1 MTIPNEQWRARYLK
15 RISDSI
21 TIEVLHFI
29 LRTNEWQLQTNRW
42 CVYAYIREDHPM
54 YKKIDP
60 KSYYQSCFYLLP
72 LHGGCTYISH
82 ETIQQHGVETRVY
95 KIGADYSHLYDERF
109 YDMSTPEEA
118 AEVFADAEALGQ
130 ALLNYKPAAD
140 VLPS

>member
-1 MTIPNEQWRARYLK
+1 MTIPNELWQARYLK
-15 RISDSI
+15 RINDSV
-21 TIEVLHFI
+21 TIEVRHFI
-29 LRTNEWQLQTNRW
+29 RPTNEWYHQPNRW

-54 YKKIDP
+54 YKEIDP
-60 KSYYQSCFYLLP
+60 KNYYQSCFDFLP

-82 ETIQQHGVETRVY
+82 ETIRQYGVETKVY
-95 KIGADYSHLYDERF
+95 KIGADYSHSYDERF
-109 YDMSTPEEA
+109 YAMSTPAEA